1 MRAERERQDKQQM
14 AIISTTKLLPGMVL
28 KSAVKDI
35 TGRLLLGEG
44 VEISEKHIN
53 IVKAWGIFEV
63 DIAGEV
69 TDEAVQVGEIEI
81 DDETRRKVEK
91 ELQELFV
98 FTDLSNSSITKE
110 IFRLSFQ
117 HKVDRLKGKSW
128 E

>member
-1 MRAERERQDKQQM
+1 M

>member
-1 MRAERERQDKQQM
+1 VRAERERQDKQQM